1 MNLVLQARPEIH
13 GYRTDLNLYFRIH
26 RAIRQVHRNT
36 DDHVVAF
43 VTACLGIGDV
53 ILHCDHPDILL
64 IPDHIRDTIDIG
76 SEGTDDTDASD
87 IVYVFY
93 HIVYGGFLSVTLQ
106 LFDNTL
112 RSLDPRLDMFNRII
126 LVYML
131 KFIVQDLHLRLHLTQ
146 CRTVYQRNLL
156 PAVDS
161 VPVLYF
167 KLHITS
173 QSSLSLH
180 KNMIP
185 HYSINI
191 IIPYLLSKM
200 YNFNKTFIIF

>member
-1 MNLVLQARPEIH
+1 M
-13 GYRTDLNLYFRIH
+13 
-26 RAIRQVHRNT
+26 
-36 DDHVVAF
+36 
-43 VTACLGIGDV
+43 
-53 ILHCDHPDILL
+53 
-64 IPDHIRDTIDIG
+64 
-76 SEGTDDTDASD
+76 
-87 IVYVFY
+87 
-93 HIVYGGFLSVTLQ
+93 
-106 LFDNTL
+106 
-112 RSLDPRLDMFNRII
+112 
-126 LVYML
+126 YML

-146 CRTVYQRNLL
+146 CRTIYQRNLL

-180 KNMIP
+180 KSMIP